1 MAAPSYPLYWVAA
14 ILVAIAIY
22 VYLRQKR
29 TREGLGASASDSFVG
44 AWAAGAYEMPEEEKE
59 TGPVMKMPAPGPHTL
74 KIGTEM
80 TGSEGFTDYDTPC
93 PTDVKTTYPTARNP
107 FMNVLN
113 NEWPRNVYSDMLA
126 DDAKYDPLRPMA
138 NSIDDPLVKQGLDD
152 FFRTNFYNDP
162 TDVFGKSQDQRQFI
176 TMPSTTIP
184 NDRESYQNWLYK
196 MEPQP
201 CKSGGRTACYPG
213 TDGGPIVSLNQ
224 YY

>member
-1 MAAPSYPLYWVAA
+1 MASPTYPLYWAA
-14 ILVAIAIY
+14 ALLTGIAIY
-22 VYLRQKR
+22 VFLRQKGG
-29 TREGLGASASDSFVG
+29 REQLGASASDSFVG
-44 AWAAGAYEMPEEEKE
+44 AWAAGPYDPPVVENEM
-59 TGPVMKMPAPGPHTL
+59 GPVMKMPKPGPHTL
-74 KIGTEM
+74 KIGQEDP
-80 TGSEGFTDYDTPC
+80 FTNYDTPC

-138 NSIDDPLVKQGLDD
+138 NSIEDPLVKQGLDD

-162 TDVFGKSQDQRQFI
+162 TDVFGRSQDQRQFI

-196 MEPQP
+196 IVPEP

>member
-1 MAAPSYPLYWVAA
+1 MVSPTYPLYWAA
-14 ILVAIAIY
+14 ALLTGIAIY
-22 VYLRQKR
+22 VFLRQKGS
-29 TREGLGASASDSFVG
+29 REQLGASASDSFVG
-44 AWAAGAYEMPEEEKE
+44 AWAAGAYDPPSE
-59 TGPVMKMPAPGPHTL
+59 TGPVMKMPKPGPHTL
-74 KIGTEM
+74 KIGE
-80 TGSEGFTDYDTPC
+80 EEPFTNYDTPC

-138 NSIDDPLVKQGLDD
+138 NSIEDPLVKQGLDD

-162 TDVFGKSQDQRQFI
+162 TDVFGRSQDQRQFI

-196 MEPQP
+196 IVPEP